1 MTFDRTSMMLLS
13 GLDITMAYKC
23 HSCISLNNRGKNMN
37 AIFTVKVYIREGLFL
52 AALFQI
58 IIILIQSKIKYKSI
72 NTNYN
77 VEEKAMSFI

>member
-1 MTFDRTSMMLLS
+1 
-13 GLDITMAYKC
+13 
-23 HSCISLNNRGKNMN
+23 MN

-72 NTNYN
+72 NTNYI